1 MGVEKRI
8 LKAGEGP
15 EIVKGQ
21 LVTVHCTGFGL
32 LTFSSYLFPFFFKSI
47 ECTNMTLVPS
57 ISLFSTRDAG
67 QQPFRFR
74 VGFGSVIKGWDE
86 GVIGMQ
92 LGEIAFLQCTPDYGY
107 GANGF
112 PFWGIP
118 PNSDLAFEVEVL
130 RILNVHS

>member
-21 LVTVHCTGFGL
+21 LVTVHCTGFGKKGSCRKR
-32 LTFSSYLFPFFFKSI
+32 FW
-47 ECTNMTLVPS
+47 
-57 ISLFSTRDAG
+57 STRDAG